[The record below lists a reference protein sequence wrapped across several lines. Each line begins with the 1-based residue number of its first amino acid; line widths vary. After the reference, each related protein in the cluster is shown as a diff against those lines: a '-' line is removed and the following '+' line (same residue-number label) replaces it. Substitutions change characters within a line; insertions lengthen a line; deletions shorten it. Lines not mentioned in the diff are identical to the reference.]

1 MNTETETELERD
13 TFRDAEE
20 SIVSY
25 LLKNPQEI
33 SEHRSSL
40 KSKAFGLKEC
50 RIIYESLLE
59 LDRLESPIDAVQL
72 EIFLIDRSKLEII
85 GGVKGLARIAGGN
98 KLVRQPSQQAIAKTI
113 TTTIERHKRAELL
126 QQTTALQA
134 ELMDMT
140 VPYSNLSEKVEKYA
154 LDFMSGGQTIDRLKP
169 ISATISD
176 TVSNV
181 VDRVLKKREGI
192 NAGIPTGWVDIDKL
206 TGGWRGGKL
215 ITVAARPH
223 MGKSLFAGNA
233 LVSIAKTRP
242 SLFFSLE
249 MSSAEIEE
257 RFLSAESKID
267 SAKIRDG
274 NLDDAEIDRLI
285 SASNRLSSLQFWGD
299 DNFGMTVDSI
309 VAECRRFKAKNQ
321 NMGAV
326 AIDYLQLLC
335 EGDNANQEIS
345 KITRKLKCLA
355 GELDCPIFL
364 LSQLNRGVESRNDKR
379 PIMSDLRD
387 SGAIE
392 QDSDMIIMLYRDV
405 VYNPDCQHKDL
416 AEVIFRKFRNGVCG
430 TVKLIFDGPG
440 SCFKNYAGY

>member
-1 MNTETETELERD
+1 MDAELENED
-13 TFRDAEE
+13 FRDAEE
-20 SIVSY
+20 SIISY

-33 SEHRSSL
+33 GEHRSRL
-40 KSKAFGLKEC
+40 KPKAFGLKEC

-59 LDRLESPIDAVQL
+59 LDRLELPIDAVQL
-72 EIFLIDRSKLEII
+72 EIFLIDRSMLEVV
-85 GGVKGLARIAGGN
+85 GGVKGLARVAGGN
-98 KLVRQPSQQAIAKTI
+98 KLVRQPSQLAIAKTI
-113 TTTIERHKRAELL
+113 ATTIERHKRAELL
-126 QQTTALQA
+126 QQTTALQS
-134 ELMDMT
+134 ELLDMT
-140 VPYSNLSEKVEKYA
+140 VAYSKLSEKVEQYA
-154 LDFMSGGQTIDRLKP
+154 INFMSGGQSGDRLKP
-169 ISATISD
+169 ISTTIGD
-176 TVSNV
+176 TLAGVL
-181 VDRVLKKREGI
+181 DRTLKKREGI
-192 NAGIPTGWVDIDKL
+192 QAGIPTGWIDIDKL

-223 MGKSLFAGNA
+223 CGKSLWAGNA

-242 SLFFSLE
+242 SIFFSLE
-249 MSSAEIEE
+249 MSTAELEE
-257 RFLSAESKID
+257 RFLSAESNID
-267 SAKIRDG
+267 SSKIRDG
-274 NLDDAEIDRLI
+274 NLDDSEIDRLI
-285 SASNRLSSLQFWGD
+285 SASARLSSLKFWGD
-299 DNFGMTVDSI
+299 DNFGMTIDSI
-309 VAECRRFKAKNQ
+309 VSECRRFKAKHP

-335 EGDNANQEIS
+335 EGDNPNQEIS

-392 QDSDMIIMLYRDV
+392 QDSDIIIMLYRDA
-405 VYNPDCQHKDL
+405 VYNPDSQHKDL

-430 TVKLIFDGPG
+430 TVKLIFDGSN